1 MNYVLYLILVIN
13 SELYEVKKVLIMK
26 DIDCIEA
33 LDTVATYKKDVGY
46 FYNNKLVMGYSC
58 ENKK

>member
-1 MNYVLYLILVIN
+1 MNYILYLILVIN

-33 LDTVATYKKDVGY
+33 LDTVTTYKKDVGY

>member
-1 MNYVLYLILVIN
+1 
-13 SELYEVKKVLIMK
+13 MK

>member
-1 MNYVLYLILVIN
+1 MNYILYLILVIN

-33 LDTVATYKKDVGY
+33 LDTVATYKKDVCY